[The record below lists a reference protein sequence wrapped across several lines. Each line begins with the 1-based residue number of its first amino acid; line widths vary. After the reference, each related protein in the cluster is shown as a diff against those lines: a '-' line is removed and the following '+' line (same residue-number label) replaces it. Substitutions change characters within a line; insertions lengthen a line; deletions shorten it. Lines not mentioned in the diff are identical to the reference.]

1 MDRIIIIL
9 MIPNNHIIIIIML
22 NINNIHNI
30 IHNNKIYNNKFNKDH
45 KVVLGIMEKCH
56 WMVLVH
62 RSLIYKNMLNQQ

>member
-1 MDRIIIIL
+1 MDRILIIS
-9 MIPNNHIIIIIML
+9 MIPNNHILIIIL

-56 WMVLVH
+56 
-62 RSLIYKNMLNQQ
+62 